1 MLTVGVIML
10 LIQGTALK
18 IIPLIQNGWRNT
30 LCLRQK
36 NTDAVL
42 YIFIDKDN
50 SLKEEL
56 EGQEKDA
63 SSLLEFRYIYGIDE
77 VER

>member
-1 MLTVGVIML
+1 ML

-36 NTDAVL
+36 NTDAGL

-63 SSLLEFRYIYGIDE
+63 SSILEFRYIYGIDE